1 MEGAAR
7 AASGFFQKTY
17 HNMSDDI
24 KIFIQAVADMLD
36 LQKKY
41 FRTRNTAHP
50 GAKLILEQAKVK
62 ERQVDAM
69 LQNLSE
75 PVSSQQSLF

>member
-1 MEGAAR
+1 MAGAAR
-7 AASGFFQKTY
+7 AAPGFFQKTY

-24 KIFIQAVADMLD
+24 KTFIQAVADMRD
-36 LQKKY
+36 LQKRY
-41 FRTRNTAHP
+41 FRARNTAQP
-50 GAKLILEQAKVK
+50 GAKLILEQVKFK

-75 PVSSQQSLF
+75 PASSQQSLF